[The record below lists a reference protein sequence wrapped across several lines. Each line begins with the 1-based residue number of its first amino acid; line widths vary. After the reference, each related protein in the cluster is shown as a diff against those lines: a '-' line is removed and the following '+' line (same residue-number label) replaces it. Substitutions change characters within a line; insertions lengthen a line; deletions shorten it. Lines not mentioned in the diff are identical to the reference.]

1 MAHCEPQTLSL
12 IALGET
18 PSPEDA
24 MHLVT
29 CDSCRQDWESLR
41 STVQVARDLD
51 DDELL
56 TPPDH
61 VWAAI
66 AEEISA
72 DAGTADSGSIVPMR
86 SRRRIAPWIALA
98 AAVGVVLGGV
108 VGASLMRSAPPDV
121 VASVA
126 LEPLADYSTTGT
138 ATVEIVDGTEML
150 AVDVSGLPSTDGYF
164 EVWLLAPDASSMIA
178 LGTLGA
184 GESTVLP
191 LPAGVSLAD
200 YPVVDISAEPYDGD
214 PAHSTDSVVRGTLPA

>member
-12 IALGET
+12 IALGEP
-18 PSPEDA
+18 PSAEEA

-29 CDSCRQDWESLR
+29 CDSCRRDWESMR
-41 STVQVARDLD
+41 ATVEVARDLD

-56 TPPDH
+56 SPPDH

-66 AEEISA
+66 AEEIAESA
-72 DAGTADSGSIVPMR
+72 SVTPLR
-86 SRRRIAPWIALA
+86 PRRRVAPWIALA
-98 AAVGVVLGGV
+98 AAVGVVLGGAI
-108 VGASLMRSAPPDV
+108 GASAMRSAPPEI

-126 LEPLADYSTTGT
+126 LEPLAEYSAAGT
-138 ATVEIVDGTEML
+138 ASVEVVDGTEML
-150 AVDVSGLPSTDGYF
+150 AVDVTGLPATDGYF

-178 LGTLGA
+178 LGTLGP
-184 GESTVLP
+184 GEKAVLP

-214 PAHSTDSVVRGTLPA
+214 PTHSTDSVVRGTLPA

>member
-41 STVQVARDLD
+41 STVEVARDLD

-56 TPPDH
+56 APPDH

-72 DAGTADSGSIVPMR
+72 DSGTIVPMR
-86 SRRRIAPWIALA
+86 SRRRVAPWIALA

-138 ATVEIVDGTEML
+138 ATLEVVDGTEML
-150 AVDVSGLPSTDGYF
+150 AVDVSGLPATDGYF

-178 LGTLGA
+178 LGTLGS

-200 YPVVDISAEPYDGD
+200 YPVVDISAEPYDGN

>member
-12 IALGET
+12 IALGEQ
-18 PSPEDA
+18 PSADDA
-24 MHLVT
+24 LHLVT
-29 CDSCRQDWESLR
+29 CDSCRRDWESMR
-41 STVQVARDLD
+41 ATVDVARDL

-72 DAGTADSGSIVPMR
+72 ASGTIVPLR
-86 SRRRIAPWIALA
+86 SRRRVAPWIALA

-108 VGASLMRSAPPDV
+108 VGASLMRSAPPEI

-138 ATVEIVDGTEML
+138 ATVEVVDGTEML
-150 AVDVSGLPSTDGYF
+150 AVDVSGLPTTDGYF

-178 LGTLGA
+178 LGTLPA

-214 PAHSTDSVVRGTLPA
+214 PAHSTDSIVRGTLPA

>member
-12 IALGET
+12 IALGEQ
-18 PSPEDA
+18 PSADDA
-24 MHLVT
+24 LHLVT
-29 CDSCRQDWESLR
+29 CDTCRRDWESMR
-41 STVQVARDLD
+41 ATVDVARDLD

-72 DAGTADSGSIVPMR
+72 DSGTIVPLR
-86 SRRRIAPWIALA
+86 PRRRVAPWIALA

-108 VGASLMRSAPPDV
+108 VGASLMRSAPPEI

-126 LEPLADYSTTGT
+126 LEPLADYSTTGQ

-150 AVDVSGLPSTDGYF
+150 AVDVSGLPATDGY
-164 EVWLLAPDASSMIA
+164 
-178 LGTLGA
+178 
-184 GESTVLP
+184 
-191 LPAGVSLAD
+191 
-200 YPVVDISAEPYDGD
+200 
-214 PAHSTDSVVRGTLPA
+214 

>member
-12 IALGET
+12 IALGEQ
-18 PSPEDA
+18 PSADEA
-24 MHLVT
+24 LHLVT
-29 CDSCRQDWESLR
+29 CDTCRRDWESMR
-41 STVQVARDLD
+41 ATVDVARDLG

-72 DAGTADSGSIVPMR
+72 DAGTVVPLR
-86 SRRRIAPWIALA
+86 PRRRVAPWIALA
-98 AAVGVVLGGV
+98 AAVGVIVGGA
-108 VGASLMRSAPPDV
+108 VGASLVRSAPPEI

-138 ATVEIVDGTEML
+138 ATVEVIDGAEML

-200 YPVVDISAEPYDGD
+200 YPIVDISAEPYDGD

>member
-12 IALGET
+12 IALGEE
-18 PSPEDA
+18 PSAEDA
-24 MHLVT
+24 LHLVT
-29 CDSCRQDWESLR
+29 CDTCRRDWESMR
-41 STVQVARDLD
+41 ATVEVARDLD

-72 DAGTADSGSIVPMR
+72 DSGTIVPMR
-86 SRRRIAPWIALA
+86 SRRRVAPWIALA

-108 VGASLMRSAPPDV
+108 VGASLMRSTPPEI

>member
-1 MAHCEPQTLSL
+1 
-12 IALGET
+12 
-18 PSPEDA
+18 

-29 CDSCRQDWESLR
+29 CDTCRRDWESLR
-41 STVQVARDLD
+41 ATVDVARDLD

-61 VWAAI
+61 MWAAI

-72 DAGTADSGSIVPMR
+72 DAGSIVPMR

-108 VGASLMRSAPPDV
+108 VGASLMRSAPPEI

-126 LEPLADYSTTGT
+126 LEPLADYSTTGQ

-150 AVDVSGLPSTDGYF
+150 AVDVSGLPPTDGYF

-200 YPVVDISAEPYDGD
+200 YPVVDISAEPYDGN

>member
-12 IALGET
+12 LALGEP
-18 PSPEDA
+18 PSADDA
-24 MHLVT
+24 VHLVT
-29 CDSCRQDWESLR
+29 CDACRRDWESMR
-41 STVQVARDLD
+41 ATVEVARDLD
-51 DDELL
+51 DDELVS
-56 TPPDH
+56 PPDH

-66 AEEISA
+66 AEEIST
-72 DAGTADSGSIVPMR
+72 DAGTIVPLR
-86 SRRRIAPWIALA
+86 PRRRVAPWVALA

-108 VGASLMRSAPPDV
+108 VGASLMRSAPPEV

-138 ATVEIVDGTEML
+138 ATIEVVDGTEML
-150 AVDVSGLPSTDGYF
+150 AVDVSGLPTTDGYF

-178 LGTLGA
+178 LGTLGS

>member
-12 IALGET
+12 IALGEE
-18 PSPEDA
+18 PSAEDA
-24 MHLVT
+24 LHLVT
-29 CDSCRQDWESLR
+29 CDTCRRDWESMR
-41 STVQVARDLD
+41 AAVEVARDLD

-72 DAGTADSGSIVPMR
+72 DSGTIVPMR
-86 SRRRIAPWIALA
+86 SRRRVAPWIALA

-108 VGASLMRSAPPDV
+108 VGASLMRSTPPEI

-138 ATVEIVDGTEML
+138 ATVEVVDGTEML

-200 YPVVDISAEPYDGD
+200 YPVVDISAEPYDGN

>member
-1 MAHCEPQTLSL
+1 VAHCEPQTLSL
-12 IALGET
+12 IALGEQ
-18 PSPEDA
+18 PSAEDA

-29 CDSCRQDWESLR
+29 CDTCRRDWESMR
-41 STVQVARDLD
+41 ATVDVARDLD
-51 DDELL
+51 DDELI

-72 DAGTADSGSIVPMR
+72 DSGTLVPMR
-86 SRRRIAPWIALA
+86 SRRRAAPWIALA

-108 VGASLMRSAPPDV
+108 VGASLMRSAPPEI

-126 LEPLADYSTTGT
+126 LEPLADYSATGM
-138 ATVEIVDGTEML
+138 ATVEVVDGSEML
-150 AVDVSGLPSTDGYF
+150 AVDVSGLPATDGYF

-191 LPAGVSLAD
+191 LPAGVSLAN
-200 YPVVDISAEPYDGD
+200 YPVVDISAEPYDGN
-214 PAHSTDSVVRGTLPA
+214 PAHSTDSIVRGTLPA

>member
-12 IALGET
+12 IALGEQ
-18 PSPEDA
+18 PSAEDA
-24 MHLVT
+24 LHLVT
-29 CDSCRQDWESLR
+29 CDSCRRDWESMR
-41 STVQVARDLD
+41 ATVEVARDLD

-72 DAGTADSGSIVPMR
+72 DSGTVVPMR
-86 SRRRIAPWIALA
+86 SRRRTAPWIALA

-108 VGASLMRSAPPDV
+108 IGASVMRSAPPEI
-121 VASVA
+121 VASVP
-126 LEPLADYSTTGT
+126 LEPLAEYSAAGT
-138 ATVEIVDGTEML
+138 ASVEVVDGTEML
-150 AVDVSGLPSTDGYF
+150 AVDVSGLPPTDGYF